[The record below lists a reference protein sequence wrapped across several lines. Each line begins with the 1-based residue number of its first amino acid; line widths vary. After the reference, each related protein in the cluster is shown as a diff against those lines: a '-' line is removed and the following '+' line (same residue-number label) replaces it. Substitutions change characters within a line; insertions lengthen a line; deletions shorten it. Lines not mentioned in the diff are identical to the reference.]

1 MKTTIDAKRMTQNLL
16 KSLSEKQYQ
25 AMGGLLEVVKTLTPE
40 DTGLMLDS
48 YGLMD
53 TEYTGFISTT
63 GITNTAVSNK
73 GYQYP
78 WVVDQ

>member
-16 KSLSEKQYQ
+16 KSLSEKQHQ